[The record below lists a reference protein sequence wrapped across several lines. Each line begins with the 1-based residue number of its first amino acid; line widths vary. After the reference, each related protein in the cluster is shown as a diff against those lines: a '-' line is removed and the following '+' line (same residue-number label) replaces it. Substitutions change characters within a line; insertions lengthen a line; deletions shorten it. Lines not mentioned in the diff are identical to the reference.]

1 MRTFRRVA
9 EVLLV
14 TSLLLATFPVSAQA
28 GPPSTV
34 NVVVTDDIYTPSIVD
49 LKRGGTVIFDHLG
62 PSHHTATDDSG
73 MQMYDSGAVGPGA
86 PSTVFTYPAAGIYLF
101 TCTLHP
107 WMGGR
112 VQIPVWAR
120 PATGWLH
127 RIYTVRWADTP
138 GTDRFVYDVQVRRP
152 GGEWQRW
159 LRGEIDIEGTFVPD
173 RGPGRYRFMAT
184 MRRLAGGQGI
194 WSRPDSILAS

>member
-1 MRTFRRVA
+1 MASFLIAASPVA
-9 EVLLV
+9 V
-14 TSLLLATFPVSAQA
+14 QA
-28 GPPSTV
+28 GSPPGSV
-34 NVVVTDDIYTPSIVD
+34 NVAVTDDIYTPSIVD

-73 MQMYDSGAVGPGA
+73 MQLYDSGAVGPGA
-86 PSTVFTYPAAGIYLF
+86 PSTVFTYPAAGVYLF

-120 PATGWLH
+120 PASGW
-127 RIYTVRWADTP
+127 RNRTYTIRWGAATAP
-138 GTDRFVYDVQVRRP
+138 AGFVYDVQFRRP
-152 GGEWQRW
+152 GGEWRRW

-173 RGPGRYRFMAT
+173 RGPGRYRFRAT

-194 WSRPDSILAS
+194 WSEPDSILAS

>member
-9 EVLLV
+9 EALLV
-14 TSLLLATFPVSAQA
+14 TSLLLATFPLSGQA

-34 NVVVTDDIYTPSIVD
+34 NVAVTDDIYTPSVVE

-73 MQMYDSGAVGPGA
+73 MQLYDSGAVGPGA

-107 WMGGR
+107 RMGGR

-120 PATGWLH
+120 PARGGRNRT
-127 RIYTVRWADTP
+127 YVVRWAATP
-138 GTDRFVYDVQVRRP
+138 ATDGFVYDVQMQRP
-152 GGEWQRW
+152 GGGWQRW
-159 LRGEIDIEGTFVPD
+159 HRGITEREATFVPD
-173 RGPGRYRFMAT
+173 RGPGRYRFRAT
-184 MRRLAGGQGI
+184 MRRWAGGRGL
-194 WSRPDSILAS
+194 WSAPDSILAG